1 MRLYSR
7 AFLIMGLLYLLMAAF
22 LIILNVPEG
31 SFIFANSIN
40 RIFVAEL
47 VSDNQLILKEYRQN
61 FTRFRSIK

>member
-1 MRLYSR
+1 MFILKGFLTRLYSR

-40 RIFVAEL
+40 RIL
-47 VSDNQLILKEYRQN
+47 CG
-61 FTRFRSIK
+61 